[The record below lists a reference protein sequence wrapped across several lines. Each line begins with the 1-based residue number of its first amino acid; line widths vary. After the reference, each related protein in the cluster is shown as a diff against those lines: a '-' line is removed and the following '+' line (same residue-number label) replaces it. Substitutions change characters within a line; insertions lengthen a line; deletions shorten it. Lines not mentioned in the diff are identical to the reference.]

1 MFFFVACYH
10 YDIGL
15 YVCHVKLLY
24 IRLFSLRFE
33 SSFLLLLLLLL
44 SAERWEWFRL
54 CASSHFWQTVLSL
67 KVLVKHTYILNIYTY
82 VCTCVCCSCVSNKCT
97 CWYIYI
103 LSPCVCCVQLRTF
116 RQVRRKRTNTKKIGE
131 NLKKKILKKI
141 TGRFDSGVHFFLG
154 GRGMRVSCDNIS
166 VRWISSCIHPVDPP
180 LYSFEICGHFLC
192 VCVCV
197 NFIVRL
203 LVLWSLP
210 SRYTNG
216 WLLPLFSRRI
226 ALIVQH
232 GLDDD
237 MMTRPLYTKRSAR
250 SHTHRHLLFSCSVC
264 LFSVLFF
271 LFIWNFFVF

>member
-1 MFFFVACYH
+1 MCQWVWHFHTHFFFPWLLHTRPYVFLFACYH

-82 VCTCVCCSCVSNKCT
+82 ICTCVCCSCVSNKCT

-131 NLKKKILKKI
+131 NLKKKNSKKNHGAVWQWR
-141 TGRFDSGVHFFLG
+141 TFFFGGEGYARVLWQHFSAFNFVVYSS
-154 GRGMRVSCDNIS
+154 RG
-166 VRWISSCIHPVDPP
+166 P
-180 LYSFEICGHFLC
+180 SFIFFWNLWSFFVC
-192 VCVCV
+192 VCVCE
-197 NFIVRL
+197 FHCPTIG
-203 LVLWSLP
+203 SLIP
-210 SRYTNG
+210 
-216 WLLPLFSRRI
+216 P
-226 ALIVQH
+226 
-232 GLDDD
+232 
-237 MMTRPLYTKRSAR
+237 
-250 SHTHRHLLFSCSVC
+250 
-264 LFSVLFF
+264 
-271 LFIWNFFVF
+271 